1 MHYLQVSIYGS
12 RVTYLKK
19 PDYFKM
25 KTLEG
30 QTLLDK
36 EDEFVTVFGT
46 KKSSR
51 ISKSRKD
58 ESIISSTDVIENITA
73 SCVYIIGHKINYE

>member
-1 MHYLQVSIYGS
+1 MQVSIYGS

-30 QTLLDK
+30 QTLLEK
-36 EDEFVTVFGT
+36 EDEFASVFGT

-51 ISKSRKD
+51 ISKSRKE
-58 ESIISSTDVIENITA
+58 ESIVSSTDVIENITA
-73 SCVYIIGHKINYE
+73 SCVYIIFFETNYE

>member
-1 MHYLQVSIYGS
+1 
-12 RVTYLKK
+12 
-19 PDYFKM
+19 M

-30 QTLLDK
+30 QTLLEK
-36 EDEFVTVFGT
+36 EDEFATVFGT

-58 ESIISSTDVIENITA
+58 ESIVSSTDVIENITA
-73 SCVYIIGHKINYE
+73 SCVYIIYNETNYEWLFSV

>member
-1 MHYLQVSIYGS
+1 MQISIYGS

-30 QTLLDK
+30 QSLLHK
-36 EDEFVTVFGT
+36 EEEFASVFGT
-46 KKSSR
+46 KKLSR

-58 ESIISSTDVIENITA
+58 ESIVSSTDIFENISA
-73 SCVYIIGHKINYE
+73 SCVYIINNEL